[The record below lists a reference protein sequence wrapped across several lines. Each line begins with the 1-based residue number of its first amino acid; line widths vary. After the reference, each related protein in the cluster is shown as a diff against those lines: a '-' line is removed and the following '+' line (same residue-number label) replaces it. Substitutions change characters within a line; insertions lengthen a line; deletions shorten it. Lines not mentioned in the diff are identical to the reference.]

1 MAITKTTQVQRVEVY
16 RAMDSTAE
24 TTLSAAWPTVMVV
37 YEDILD
43 DPDDSE
49 LPVTA
54 TRTKHLEKFTITL
67 ISDDD
72 GNPTESSAATVVS
85 GEDAMAQSICG
96 AVWS

>member
-1 MAITKTTQVQRVEVY
+1 MAITKTTKVQRCEVY
-16 RAMDSTAE
+16 PKADAEAE

-37 YEDILD
+37 YEDVLD

-54 TRTKHLEKFTITL
+54 TRVKHLSKFTLTTTTD
-67 ISDDD
+67 SE
-72 GNPTESSAATVVS
+72 GEVTTTSAATVVT
-85 GEDAMAQSICG
+85 GEDALVQSICG

>member
-1 MAITKTTQVQRVEVY
+1 MAITKTTRVQRAEVY
-16 RAMDSTAE
+16 RAMYSTAE
-24 TTLSAAWPTVMVV
+24 TTLSEAWPTVMVI

-54 TRTKHLEKFTITL
+54 TRTKHLQKFTITL
-67 ISDDD
+67 GTDDD
-72 GNPTESSAATVVS
+72 GNTTQSSAPTDVT
-85 GEDAMAQSICG
+85 GEDALVQSICG